1 MCKSGTSALTRK
13 KAPRFKE
20 RKKIMQKDKQQ
31 TIETCRLSEDG
42 RTLLAAAGVVEE
54 KSRDVRKRFA
64 DALESSRLLYGGL
77 RDKTVR
83 GVKAAD
89 DAWREHPY
97 RTIGIAVGVGAIIG
111 YILSRPNDRASD
123 RPVI

>member
-1 MCKSGTSALTRK
+1 
-13 KAPRFKE
+13 
-20 RKKIMQKDKQQ
+20 MQKDKQQ
-31 TIETCRLSEDG
+31 TIEACRLSEDG
-42 RTLLAAAGVVEE
+42 HTLLATAAGVAEE

-89 DAWREHPY
+89 DAWRQHPY
-97 RTIGIAVGVGAIIG
+97 RTIGIAIGVGAIIG
-111 YILSRPNDRASD
+111 YMLSRRSDRASD